1 MFTFD
6 ENAVYTQQPSIVSTA
21 VATVHP
27 GYLNR
32 NDSYIREVSGD
43 LVEETAEGIDD
54 YTRLL
59 LHRVKEAAP
68 LSEAEYGTLLKMI
81 ECGELKS
88 PHEVLESSLLS

>member
-21 VATVHP
+21 GATVHP

>member
-1 MFTFD
+1 M
-6 ENAVYTQQPSIVSTA
+6 
-21 VATVHP
+21 
-27 GYLNR
+27 
-32 NDSYIREVSGD
+32 
-43 LVEETAEGIDD
+43 EETAEGIDD

-88 PHEVLESSLLS
+88 PHEVLESSLLA